1 MLSASHS
8 AGAFGNGC
16 VSVDFFYTGKYLT
29 IREVSGCICQQFF
42 KGNIIMT
49 EVTHFLDRFFN
60 PESVAVIGVTD
71 NPYKI
76 NFPILKNLVD
86 LNFKGKIY
94 PINSHVTELM
104 GIKTYARLQDV
115 PEKIDLVVSAVPASK
130 TMDLVK
136 DCVELKIKQL
146 VIITG
151 GFSEA
156 GEIGR
161 NLDKKLKL
169 FVKENN
175 IRVLGPNTLSPDNTS
190 NNLII
195 SFHVIEKTKQGGLSF
210 GFQSG
215 FFESRA
221 QRLFT
226 HYGVNKILDMGNK
239 MDINEVDALEY
250 FSKDPKT
257 QVIAMH
263 IESLRGNG
271 RDFFNILKD
280 VSTKKPTIILKSGKT
295 RTGSMAA
302 ASHTGAIATENDVIF
317 EFYTFSRSTVI
328 LLDNH
333 GQTIWKF
340 SQSQFDNK
348 LDTQIGIGDLDG
360 DGVVEFVAAFLKG
373 NDYTVHILDQK
384 GNLKHHFVLPD
395 FRFDF
400 EYMKVFDTNSDGIS
414 EIVCNGMRGVHIFN
428 SLGGLVRKFKPEW
441 EGWHL
446 SLWHTGNGKPLI
458 YGPKGKSI
466 LLTDL
471 TAMIVDE
478 IRLSKKGL
486 YFLRNPPIPIKFK
499 GVNTESYIAATK
511 VIPYI
516 YDRSYFYIFNPS
528 GNLIYEEVFPGRIDG
543 YWVVIDD
550 KTKKEYLLVSIHGT
564 IWSYKLK

>member
-1 MLSASHS
+1 MIRNITQKLIPSFYILVFLFLLFITLVC
-8 AGAFGNGC
+8 FGCTPKVTVYKGSNIISKQ
-16 VSVDFFYTGKYLT
+16 V
-29 IREVSGCICQQFF
+29 FF
-42 KGNIIMT
+42 KPDYG
-49 EVTHFLDRFFN
+49 
-60 PESVAVIGVTD
+60 VA
-71 NPYKI
+71 YF
-76 NFPILKNLVD
+76 NFPDKLYYDNKTDLIAFTRKCDSPYEDILFISNDGFLKSSIH
-86 LNFKGKIY
+86 LNYDCLGKII
-94 PINSHVTELM
+94 PV
-104 GIKTYARLQDV
+104 
-115 PEKIDLVVSAVPASK
+115 
-130 TMDLVK
+130 
-136 DCVELKIKQL
+136 
-146 VIITG
+146 
-151 GFSEA
+151 
-156 GEIGR
+156 
-161 NLDKKLKL
+161 
-169 FVKENN
+169 
-175 IRVLGPNTLSPDNTS
+175 
-190 NNLII
+190 
-195 SFHVIEKTKQGGLSF
+195 
-210 GFQSG
+210 
-215 FFESRA
+215 
-221 QRLFT
+221 
-226 HYGVNKILDMGNK
+226 
-239 MDINEVDALEY
+239 DI
-250 FSKDPKT
+250 
-257 QVIAMH
+257 
-263 IESLRGNG
+263 
-271 RDFFNILKD
+271 
-280 VSTKKPTIILKSGKT
+280 
-295 RTGSMAA
+295 
-302 ASHTGAIATENDVIF
+302 ENDVIF

-348 LDTQIGIGDLDG
+348 FDTQIGIGDLDG

-511 VIPYI
+511 VIPYV

-528 GNLIYEEVFPGRIDG
+528 GNLIYEEVLPSRIDG
-543 YWVVIDD
+543 YWVAFDSKI
-550 KTKKEYLLVSIHGT
+550 KKEYLIVSLHGT
-564 IWSYKLK
+564 IWSYKFN